1 MNVLLMGAGWIAEM
15 VYIPF
20 LSDNELINCIYIF
33 DVDSEVVKEKFLDNK
48 KVKVINQ
55 QDIESL
61 SYQFVCILSPNFLH
75 YTHLSEFFD
84 KKATIIVEK
93 PVCINSEEFEK
104 LNAVVP
110 SSNFPTVYV
119 STPFRYRKD
128 MQSIKTMVHSGS
140 LGDIYRVEIS
150 WLKRRGTPGSRW
162 FTEKEKSG
170 GGVLMDMGPHM
181 LDLFYWLLGERSAKC
196 YQSAMSS
203 IFLASGDAYADWHKL
218 NDSVSTTEVEDS
230 CFAQLIYSDVSL
242 ALNLVWASNIENDYA
257 QIRLYGTKAVADIM
271 TSIGFST
278 NTLYQETT
286 VNWMQDGELTVQR
299 LPIED
304 RKEPFRKMIADV
316 INAQKDNLADINS
329 ALIVMHDIF
338 KLYQHAFFIR
348 G

>member
-15 VYIPF
+15 VYIPI
-20 LSDNELINCIYIF
+20 LSNNESINCIYIF
-33 DVDSEVVKEKFLDNK
+33 DVNSAEIKTKFKDNK
-48 KVKVINQ
+48 KVKIVSQ
-55 QDIESL
+55 QVLASID
-61 SYQFVCILSPNFLH
+61 YQFVCILSPNFLH
-75 YTHLSEFFD
+75 YTQLNEFFD
-84 KKATIIVEK
+84 KKVTIIVEK
-93 PVCINSEEFEK
+93 PVCINSEEFKK
-104 LNAVVP
+104 LNTFVSL
-110 SSNFPTVYV
+110 SSSPTVYV

-128 MQSIKTMVHSGS
+128 MQAIKKIVNSGG
-140 LGDIYRVEIS
+140 LGNIYRVEIS

-181 LDLFYWLLGERSAKC
+181 LDLFYWLLGKQTAKS

-203 IFLASGDAYADWHKL
+203 IFLAIGDAYADWHKR
-218 NDSVSTTEVEDS
+218 NDSVPTTEVEDS

-257 QIRLYGTKAVADIM
+257 KIRLYGTKAVADIL

-278 NTLYQETT
+278 STLYQETII
-286 VNWMQDGELTVQR
+286 NWMQNGTLAIRR

-304 RKEPFRKMIADV
+304 RKEPFRKMIADLV
-316 INAQKDNLADINS
+316 DAKENNLADINS
-329 ALIVMHDIF
+329 ALIVMNDIF